1 MTTIRI
7 ANITEEE
14 IVFSNGQRITFDHPQ
29 DCCEYN
35 YADFKQLDDLARTYN
50 FQLPL
55 KFEAVNESGFRF
67 GDSRR
72 MFFVPCYSDQNGYY
86 TCEIDIYYSGYA
98 NGNKPVLSFDA
109 EFRDC

>member
-1 MTTIRI
+1 MATIRI
-7 ANITEEE
+7 IDITEEE
-14 IVFSNGQRITFDHPQ
+14 IVFSNGQRITFDHNQ
-29 DCCEYN
+29 DCCELN
-35 YADFKQLDDLARTYN
+35 YADFEQLDDLARAYK

-55 KFEAVNESGFRF
+55 KFEAVNDCGFRF

-72 MFFVPCYSDQNGYY
+72 MFFVPCYSYQNGYY

-109 EFRDC
+109 EFHEN